1 MSESAALQFEAQ
13 PADWKCRYCL
23 RRSETATWCRR
34 EAQHKPCIVRPAAR
48 LPAQRLCAPGR
59 LLCSNSSIDDTTIR
73 LPLPAPTPL
82 FSLAHL
88 RARSWHNSV
97 DPERISAISKLVLT
111 ELMMIIQKYAS
122 QHWET
127 SCISGNVAPNTAT
140 VSSWLAGQ
148 ACPHKVGASVHKLCA
163 AFFSF

>member
-23 RRSETATWCRR
+23 RRSETATWSRR

-59 LLCSNSSIDDTTIR
+59 LLCSNGSIDDTTLR
-73 LPLPAPTPL
+73 LPCPPPTPL

-97 DPERISAISKLVLT
+97 VPKRISAISKLVLT
-111 ELMMIIQKYAS
+111 ELIMIIQKMRV
-122 QHWET
+122 T
-127 SCISGNVAPNTAT
+127 TLGNILHLWKCCPQYCHGELVACRPGMPSKGGCL
-140 VSSWLAGQ
+140 SS
-148 ACPHKVGASVHKLCA
+148 PT
-163 AFFSF
+163 

>member
-23 RRSETATWCRR
+23 RRSECGAGRR

-48 LPAQRLCAPGR
+48 LPAQRLCAPER
-59 LLCSNSSIDDTTIR
+59 LLCSNGSIDDTTLR
-73 LPLPAPTPL
+73 LPLPPQTPL

-97 DPERISAISKLVLT
+97 VPKRISAISKLVLT
-111 ELMMIIQKYAS
+111 ELIMIIQKCAS

-127 SCISGNVAPNTAT
+127 PCISGTVASNTAT

-148 ACPHKVGASVHKLCA
+148 ACPHKVGASVHQLSA
-163 AFFSF
+163 VFFSF

>member
-23 RRSETATWCRR
+23 RRSETATLSRR

-48 LPAQRLCAPGR
+48 LPAQRLCAPER

-97 DPERISAISKLVLT
+97 VPERISAISKLVLT
-111 ELMMIIQKYAS
+111 ELIMIIQKCAS

-148 ACPHKVGASVHKLCA
+148 ACPHKVGASVHQLSA
-163 AFFSF
+163 GLFSF

>member
-1 MSESAALQFEAQ
+1 MPILSAALRLA
-13 PADWKCRYCL
+13 A
-23 RRSETATWCRR
+23 RRPRGAGVT
-34 EAQHKPCIVRPAAR
+34 QDKPCIVRPAAR
-48 LPAQRLCAPGR
+48 LPAQRLCAPER

-97 DPERISAISKLVLT
+97 VPERISAISKLVLT
-111 ELMMIIQKYAS
+111 ELIMIIQKCAS

-140 VSSWLAGQ
+140 VSSSCRRDMPSQGGCLSSPTTQ
-148 ACPHKVGASVHKLCA
+148 LLESVVRMKRGRH
-163 AFFSF
+163 